1 MFIVERVLNMRIAES
16 RLRRIIRS
24 VIAESLDGTRW
35 RGSESGSNITLR
47 EVLEYFKVN
56 NIIPEEFD
64 TQALFYKLSGGKEVL
79 RIIEKGG
86 EESKRRVEAASLD
99 YPVIGVMRNR
109 DVDYILDGNHRL
121 QKAYDLS
128 KNNKEYEK
136 IEVSVLDLDDPRIPE
151 KFVRIF

>member
-1 MFIVERVLNMRIAES
+1 MFIVERVLNMRITE
-16 RLRRIIRS
+16 S

-35 RGSESGSNITLR
+35 RGSESGSDITLL

-56 NIIPEEFD
+56 NIIPEKFD

-86 EESKRRVEAASLD
+86 EESKRRVEAASLV
-99 YPVIGVMRNR
+99 YPVIVVMRNR

>member
-1 MFIVERVLNMRIAES
+1 MFIVERVLNMR
-16 RLRRIIRS
+16 
-24 VIAESLDGTRW
+24 IAESLDGTRW
-35 RGSESGSNITLR
+35 RGSESGSNITLL

-86 EESKRRVEAASLD
+86 KESKRRVEAASLD
-99 YPVIGVMRNR
+99 YPVIVVMRNR

-121 QKAYDLS
+121 QKAKDLG
-128 KNNKEYEK
+128 
-136 IEVSVLDLDDPRIPE
+136 IENIKVSVLDLDDPRIPKE
-151 KFVRIF
+151 FVSMF

>member
-35 RGSESGSNITLR
+35 RGSESGSDITLL

-56 NIIPEEFD
+56 NIIPEKFD

-86 EESKRRVEAASLD
+86 EESKRRVEAASLV
-99 YPVIGVMRNR
+99 YPVIVVMRNR